1 MISGHYLGEIFR
13 QIVHEMIDEGVLF
26 LGQNTYKIES
36 SYAFDTAFLSLIEA
50 DSTEELLTFVSCSL
64 PV

>member
-26 LGQNTYKIES
+26 LGQVRLTTECIDTYAHWSRYSEHIQ
-36 SYAFDTAFLSLIEA
+36 ARIPLRL
-50 DSTEELLTFVSCSL
+50 
-64 PV
+64 